1 MKYMLLTYLDESAWL
16 ALTDEERQRE
26 MDQCQPQAQRLSSSG
41 KLLHGAALHPSS
53 TATTVRVRE
62 GKRMMTDGPFAEAR
76 EQLGGYVLID
86 ADDLDEALEVATGFL
101 GADSIATIEVRPVM
115 EQSVVIREGTG

>member
-1 MKYMLLTYLDESAWL
+1 MKYMLLTYLDEGAWM
-16 ALTDEERQRE
+16 AMTEEERQRE
-26 MDQCQPQAQRLSSSG
+26 MDQCQPQAQRLTRSG
-41 KLLHGAALHPSS
+41 KLLHGAGLHPSS

-86 ADDLDEALEVATGFL
+86 ADDLDEALEVAAGFL
-101 GADSIATIEVRPVM
+101 GDGSIATIEVRPVM
-115 EQSVVIREGTG
+115 EQSVVSRDGSG